1 MLRDRTAAED
11 CTQDTFE
18 RAYKAWKS
26 WRPDAPAE
34 AWLHR
39 IAINVAISERRHERL
54 QEVGEVLRRVGR
66 PVPPADPALVVE
78 RSELVTALRRLPA
91 KQAAAIVLRHYHGY
105 SNREIAIALDVP
117 ERTVASRLAAARS
130 RLQQTLER
138 QKKNG

>member
-39 IAINVAISERRHERL
+39 IAINTTLNGQRRGARPPRTPIKTTNRGGGGGGL
-54 QEVGEVLRRVGR
+54 GGGGGVPPRMGRRFD
-66 PVPPADPALVVE
+66 PADPAAVVE
-78 RSELVTALRRLPA
+78 RS
-91 KQAAAIVLRHYHGY
+91 
-105 SNREIAIALDVP
+105 D
-117 ERTVASRLAAARS
+117 
-130 RLQQTLER
+130 
-138 QKKNG
+138 